1 MVPKIF
7 WTCSDEIA
15 PVAPRFVHFS
25 EVGLD
30 GSPQGSCLLE
40 TNALFRQ
47 IVGPPPHFD
56 KDQFISFKCDQID
69 FTTPNL
75 VIPGDNGIAQTQEIQ
90 GGSVFCRSTSSY
102 F

>member
-1 MVPKIF
+1 M
-7 WTCSDEIA
+7 
-15 PVAPRFVHFS
+15 APRFVHFS

-40 TNALFRQ
+40 TDAFLGQ
-47 IVGPPPHFD
+47 IVGSPPHFD
-56 KDQFISFKCDQID
+56 KHQLIPVKRDQVNFS
-69 FTTPNL
+69 TTNL
-75 VIPGDNGIAQTQEIQ
+75 VISGDNGIAQTQEIQ